1 VTSSPNRSTG
11 ADRPD
16 RPITA
21 ADVLDAA
28 DVAALV
34 GVHRAT
40 VLDWASAGTI
50 PSRKRGRRVLFIRW
64 EIEAWLLADPRGL
77 AA

>member
-1 VTSSPNRSTG
+1 
-11 ADRPD
+11 
-16 RPITA
+16 
-21 ADVLDAA
+21 VLDAA